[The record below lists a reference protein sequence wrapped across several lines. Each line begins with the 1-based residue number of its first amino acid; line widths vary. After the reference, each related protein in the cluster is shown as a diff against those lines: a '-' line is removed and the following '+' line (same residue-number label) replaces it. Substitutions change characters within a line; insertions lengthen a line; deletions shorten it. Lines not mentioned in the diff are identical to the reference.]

1 MNFSP
6 TRFYVT
12 KPNNGI
18 NDMEKCQ
25 EKMQSYKSKCSL
37 IELLDL
43 IHHCESVLCVT
54 LSSMS
59 VGLSADACWDVRW
72 HFILDL
78 RN

>member
-1 MNFSP
+1 MNISP

-43 IHHCESVLCVT
+43 IHHCESVL
-54 LSSMS
+54 
-59 VGLSADACWDVRW
+59 
-72 HFILDL
+72 L
-78 RN
+78 RT